1 MGSLI
6 VEPDPPGL
14 SCHQLCRP
22 PLHLTF
28 APLYRFLAACVIGS
42 GLGCLAI
49 GAAVAARTNQAA
61 EPAAA
66 LHVAAVAASAPEVDL
81 NSPDAA
87 PLLAERARV
96 LEQQVERL
104 VVENRQQQET
114 AVHLRNR
121 VAAAESNGPWLP
133 LLLIALG
140 AMVLVVTWLG
150 WQLRVLKSRPRLAR
164 RRVGPEH
171 QSSTGGSEPV
181 ALASPSPPPAPAA
194 PGAPGA
200 PVSAGASEK
209 SQTLRPATLAAK
221 AMANLD
227 TTATVSFARDAMP
240 AQGDAATA
248 STDAGRTPR
257 AVSVEEMLDLEQQ
270 ADFFIVLGQDEAAI
284 DLLVGHLRAS
294 GGASPL
300 PYLKLLELYRQ
311 RGDTENHERIRQRFN
326 QRFSAKAPAID
337 EEMYTG
343 RSLEGYPEVLA
354 KIEQLWTRPLAAMT
368 ELAALQTRQPG
379 SMLFDL
385 PAFRDLLLLGAM
397 SRELAGEH
405 ALSSP
410 DDSSDI
416 DLTLPVAA
424 TARHDNR
431 AAVRQALAA
440 RVTGTQ
446 ALPPELMSHL
456 LTPAALGAEA
466 GGLDLD
472 LSDAAPGP
480 REFIRP
486 ATFTDVEK
494 RGDGRHSEMSD
505 FDSLEPPSRTRR

>member
-6 VEPDPPGL
+6 GEPDPPGL
-14 SCHQLCRP
+14 SCHPLCRP
-22 PLHLTF
+22 PLHPTF

-66 LHVAAVAASAPEVDL
+66 LQVAAEAASAPEVDL

-87 PLLAERARV
+87 HLLAERARV

-104 VVENRQQQET
+104 LVENRQQQES

-121 VAAAESNGPWLP
+121 VAAAESNGTWLP

-140 AMVLVVTWLG
+140 AMVLVVAWLG

-181 ALASPSPPPAPAA
+181 ALASPLPPPAPAV
-194 PGAPGA
+194 PGVPGA

-284 DLLVGHLRAS
+284 DLLVGHLRAT

-354 KIEQLWTRPLAAMT
+354 KIEQLWTRPRAAMT

-397 SRELAGEH
+397 SRELADEH

-456 LTPAALGAEA
+456 LTPAAHGAEA

>member
-1 MGSLI
+1 MGSLLG
-6 VEPDPPGL
+6 EPDPPGL
-14 SCHQLCRP
+14 SCHPLCRP
-22 PLHLTF
+22 PLHPTF

-42 GLGCLAI
+42 GLGCLAN
-49 GAAVAARTNQAA
+49 GAAIAARTNQAA

-66 LHVAAVAASAPEVDL
+66 LQVAAEAAPAPVVDL
-81 NSPDAA
+81 NSPDAVH
-87 PLLAERARV
+87 LLAERSRV
-96 LEQQVERL
+96 LELQVERL
-104 VVENRQQQET
+104 LVENRQQQES

-121 VAAAESNGPWLP
+121 VAAAESNGQWLP
-133 LLLIALG
+133 LLTIALG
-140 AMVLVVTWLG
+140 AMVLVVAWLG
-150 WQLRVLKSRPRLAR
+150 WQLRLLKSRPRLAR
-164 RRVGPEH
+164 RHAGPEL

-181 ALASPSPPPAPAA
+181 ALASPSPPAAPAV
-194 PGAPGA
+194 PV
-200 PVSAGASEK
+200 VSAAAVAAGAGER
-209 SQTLRPATLAAK
+209 SQTLRSASLVAK
-221 AMANLD
+221 AMANVD
-227 TTATVSFARDAMP
+227 TTATVSFARDGLQ
-240 AQGDAATA
+240 AQADAATA
-248 STDAGRTPR
+248 STNAGRTPR

-294 GGASPL
+294 GGTSPL

-368 ELAALQTRQPG
+368 EFAALQTRQPG
-379 SMLFDL
+379 LMLFDL
-385 PAFRDLLLLGAM
+385 PAFRDLVLLGAM
-397 SRELAGEH
+397 ARELADEH
-405 ALSSP
+405 SLSSP

-446 ALPPELMSHL
+446 ALSPELMSHL
-456 LTPAALGAEA
+456 LTPAAHGTEA

>member
-1 MGSLI
+1 MG
-6 VEPDPPGL
+6 EPDPQGL
-14 SCHQLCRP
+14 SSHQNFRP
-22 PLHLTF
+22 PLHPTS
-28 APLYRFLAACVIGS
+28 APLYRFLAACAIGS
-42 GLGCLAI
+42 GLGFWAN
-49 GAAVAARTNQAA
+49 GAAVAARTNQTA
-61 EPAAA
+61 EPAA
-66 LHVAAVAASAPEVDL
+66 VVQAAAEGASAPTVDL
-81 NSPDAA
+81 NSPDVV

-104 VVENRQQQET
+104 LVENRQQQES

-121 VAAAESNGPWLP
+121 VAAAESNGRWLP
-133 LLLIALG
+133 LLLIALS
-140 AMVLVVTWLG
+140 AMVLVVAWMG
-150 WQLRVLKSRPRLAR
+150 WQLRVLKARPRLAR
-164 RRVGPEH
+164 RHLGPEH
-171 QSSTGGSEPV
+171 PSSTGGSEPV
-181 ALASPSPPPAPAA
+181 ALALPSPPAAPAVPDA
-194 PGAPGA
+194 AVA
-200 PVSAGASEK
+200 AGPSER
-209 SQTLRPATLAAK
+209 SQTLRPASLVAK
-221 AMANLD
+221 ATANVD
-227 TTATVSFARDAMP
+227 TTATVSFARDALP
-240 AQGDAATA
+240 AQADAATA
-248 STDAGRTPR
+248 SPNAGRTPR

-326 QRFSAKAPAID
+326 QRFSATAPAIE
-337 EEMYTG
+337 EEMYAG
-343 RSLEGYPEVLA
+343 RSLEGYPGVLA
-354 KIEQLWTRPLAAMT
+354 RIEQLWTRPLAAMT
-368 ELAALQTRQPG
+368 ELAALQTRQQG
-379 SMLFDL
+379 SMLFDM

-397 SRELAGEH
+397 ARELAEEH
-405 ALSSP
+405 SESSP
-410 DDSSDI
+410 DGSSDI
-416 DLTLPVAA
+416 DLTLPVTA

-456 LTPAALGAEA
+456 LTPSAHGADED
-466 GGLDLD
+466 GLDLD
-472 LSDAAPGP
+472 LSDATPGP